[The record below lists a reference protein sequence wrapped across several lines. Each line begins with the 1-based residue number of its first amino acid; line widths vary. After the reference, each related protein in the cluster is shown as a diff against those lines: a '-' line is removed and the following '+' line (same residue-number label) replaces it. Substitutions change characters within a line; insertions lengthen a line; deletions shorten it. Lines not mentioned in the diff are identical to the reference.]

1 MVPILAIGSL
11 ATLIVTEAV
20 YTQEPPGVV
29 ASKTIS
35 APLGILPAGAL
46 YTEFV
51 APPIGTLFNNHL
63 KVSPAWKF

>member
-1 MVPILAIGSL
+1 MVASRSL
-11 ATLIVTEAV
+11 ATLMVTDAV

-29 ASKTIS
+29 ASNVTN
-35 APLGILPAGAL
+35 APFGILPAAAL

-51 APPIGTLFNNHL
+51 APPIGRLFNNHL